1 MKTNIQHLSQKIALL
16 TMLLAMSNLVM
27 AQTELTTT
35 TTTSSAGT
43 VSTFSPDAIAVTTD
57 SSPTPVQYSFSK
69 TTTYVDEDGNPV
81 SVETVKSGLP
91 VTVYYS
97 NDGDRRVATK
107 VVVKRHVSSDGTTI
121 QKTTTTS
128 TTTSTQGLVSSF
140 TPDSMIV
147 NTGSSP
153 TPVSYEFSKTTTYVD
168 ENGNPVSV
176 ETVKSG
182 VPVTVYYDRD
192 GDRMLA
198 TRVVVRTA
206 DPTAPI
212 IEEPARIRNQKR
224 KSNHAKDTT
233 AYSHHPAR
241 VWLDGAN
248 RLRIGRACDD
258 DNYDHHGRNNGSPH
272 SDFSSVK

>member
-16 TMLLAMSNLVM
+16 TMLLATSNLVM

-91 VTVYYS
+91 LTVYYS

-212 IEEPARIRNQKR
+212 IEEK
-224 KSNHAKDTT
+224 KTT
-233 AYSHHPAR
+233 TTTTET
-241 VWLDGAN
+241 
-248 RLRIGRACDD
+248 
-258 DNYDHHGRNNGSPH
+258 SPNP
-272 SDFSSVK
+272 